1 MVVPVAVELGDGR
14 GGVLLVEEVDEGEAA
29 ALLRLAILGQV
40 DALDGAWGGL
50 EGGVVGRG
58 TGGRG
63 GGGSEG

>member
-40 DALDGAWGGL
+40 LDRSGQAWTGS
-50 EGGVVGRG
+50 G
-58 TGGRG
+58 TTTSGQFGTIYVF
-63 GGGSEG
+63 